1 MSGLFGLL
9 SVTSRALEAQ
19 SYGLNTV
26 SQNVANVNTPGYSRR
41 DVELAASAP
50 ADPLSAGTGV
60 DVIGVQAEHDTLL
73 DQRLWQE
80 QPSEQQQSALAD
92 SLGVVQV
99 AIGTPGSSLD
109 SNLSAFFNAFS
120 TLSQDPVSASNRQ
133 QVVLQGQAL
142 ASAFNQISSRLT
154 AAQQDA
160 DHNVKTDVTSV
171 NALATQ
177 IANLNTA
184 IAQAGG
190 GTTSSGQTLQDAQ
203 RQLVNQLTQLLPATV
218 VTRSDGGL
226 DLSVA
231 TGHALVIG
239 GSAYALTTTPQ
250 AGTGLLAISAAD
262 GTDVTSGI
270 ASGHIGGLL
279 QVRDQNIPNYLSQL
293 DGLAYAV
300 VQQVNTLHAAGY
312 DLNGATGQNFFTA
325 LGASAGAASAMA
337 VDPAVAADPTKVA
350 AASIATSG
358 DNQNATAI
366 AALASKKVMSGNSA
380 TFNDAWAGLVYAV
393 GQDTQTAQNQQQA
406 HTSVVQQIQTLQD
419 SVSGVSLDEEAM
431 SMTKFQRA
439 YQANAQLFSLVNS
452 TLNSLLQMVG

>member
-1 MSGLFGLL
+1 
-9 SVTSRALEAQ
+9 
-19 SYGLNTV
+19 
-26 SQNVANVNTPGYSRR
+26 
-41 DVELAASAP
+41 
-50 ADPLSAGTGV
+50 
-60 DVIGVQAEHDTLL
+60 
-73 DQRLWQE
+73 
-80 QPSEQQQSALAD
+80 
-92 SLGVVQV
+92 
-99 AIGTPGSSLD
+99 
-109 SNLSAFFNAFS
+109 
-120 TLSQDPVSASNRQ
+120 
-133 QVVLQGQAL
+133 
-142 ASAFNQISSRLT
+142 
-154 AAQQDA
+154 
-160 DHNVKTDVTSV
+160 
-171 NALATQ
+171 
-177 IANLNTA
+177 
-184 IAQAGG
+184 
-190 GTTSSGQTLQDAQ
+190 
-203 RQLVNQLTQLLPATV
+203 VNQLTQLLPATV

-279 QVRDQNIPNYLSQL
+279 QVRDQNIPKYLSQL